1 MILELDLF
9 RPQGRDEVGDVRLL
23 KMNSARSFLL
33 KNNLLATI
41 LLNLLLV
48 LLPARV
54 ELGDA
59 P

>member
-23 KMNSARSFLL
+23 LIRSLLL